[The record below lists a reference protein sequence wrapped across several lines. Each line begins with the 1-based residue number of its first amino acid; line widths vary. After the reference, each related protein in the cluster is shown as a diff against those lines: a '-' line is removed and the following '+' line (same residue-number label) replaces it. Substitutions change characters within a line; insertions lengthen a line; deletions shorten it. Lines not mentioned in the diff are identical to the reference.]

1 MDVQPLP
8 RGKEKMST
16 HLGAGT
22 PGKTS
27 HQPPSARSGGE
38 PLLQIARSSLPDLHL
53 AVQLPDRQVAAV
65 GAEGTLL
72 HPLHFIALHVV
83 TARAHPQANFDPK
96 LVKLNFD
103 PKCNCCYMQ
112 LRMRTKQSTYVLH
125 VRVHCSSA
133 VVIVCIGV
141 CLYSIGYKLTR
152 FHGLHVHSSPSNQT
166 EVSIIELCMCREI
179 LTL

>member
-1 MDVQPLP
+1 MHTPQCNTTKTSISQQVLTYWNSTLLSASGQSSFHQSTCCSDIYCSLAQDYASQSPPLNCGQPYRPGDGPMDVQPLP

-72 HPLHFIALHVV
+72 HPLH
-83 TARAHPQANFDPK
+83 
-96 LVKLNFD
+96 
-103 PKCNCCYMQ
+103 
-112 LRMRTKQSTYVLH
+112 
-125 VRVHCSSA
+125 
-133 VVIVCIGV
+133 
-141 CLYSIGYKLTR
+141 
-152 FHGLHVHSSPSNQT
+152 
-166 EVSIIELCMCREI
+166 
-179 LTL
+179 